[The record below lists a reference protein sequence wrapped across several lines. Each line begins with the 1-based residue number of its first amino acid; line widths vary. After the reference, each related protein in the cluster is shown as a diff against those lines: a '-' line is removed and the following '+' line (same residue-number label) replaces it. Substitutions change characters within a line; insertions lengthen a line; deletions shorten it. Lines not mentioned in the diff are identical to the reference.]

1 MLDVTSTLTTHEAWA
16 LLIVAPATAIEPP
29 PAAAVTTA
37 VPDGQVV
44 VTFGVAATNTLAG
57 SVSVKLMPD
66 CAGLPAPL
74 VRVKVRVDVPPW
86 LMTVGANALSS
97 EACTTFN
104 AGLPT
109 PLVSAPPTVT
119 LAAVLG

>member
-37 VPDGQVV
+37 VPDGQVA

-57 SVSVKLMPD
+57 SGSVKLMPD
-66 CAGLPAPL
+66 CARLAAPL
-74 VRVKVRVDVPPW
+74 ARVEVSDHVPPW
-86 LMTVGANALSS
+86 LMTGGAYALSS
-97 EACTTFN
+97 HACTTFN
-104 AGLPT
+104 T
-109 PLVSAPPTVT
+109 PL
-119 LAAVLG
+119 

>member
-74 VRVKVRVDVPPW
+74 VRVKEREGARLWFMHAGASDVAFW
-86 LMTVGANALSS
+86 S
-97 EACTTFN
+97 CTTFN

-109 PLVSAPPTVT
+109 PLVSAPPTV
-119 LAAVLG
+119 